1 MQASASRDVSENG
14 GSQPVGVLN
23 VPTGSTSSIL
33 CFGPQSVSSLPWF
46 YTLVASDEEFA
57 SGIAQEIQKLRGVEQ
72 KTLGLR
78 GVVCPFSKS
87 E

>member
-33 CFGPQSVSSLPWF
+33 CFGPQSVSSF
-46 YTLVASDEEFA
+46 ALV
-57 SGIAQEIQKLRGVEQ
+57 LH
-72 KTLGLR
+72 LGR
-78 GVVCPFSKS
+78 
-87 E
+87 